1 MKHLCFDY
9 GSRRI
14 GIAVSDP
21 SGTVV
26 RPVST
31 IDCKVT
37 PRYLDEIKK
46 VIHQES
52 PEKLIFGLP
61 LDPYGEENENCA
73 KIRTFAE
80 KVCTVLELTIPID
93 FMDESFSSVTTQSI
107 MLESSSK
114 KRRKD
119 KKTIDRI
126 AACVILEGYLREQ
139 SGQIS
144 LY

>member
-14 GIAVSDP
+14 GIAASDP
-21 SGTVV
+21 SATVV
-26 RPVST
+26 RPVTT
-31 IDCKVT
+31 IDCKIT

-46 VIHQES
+46 VLDQES

-61 LDPYGEENENCA
+61 LDPYGEENEMCA
-73 KIRTFAE
+73 KIRKFAD
-80 KVCTVLELTIPID
+80 KVCTSLELSLPID
-93 FMDESFSSVTTQSI
+93 FMDESYSSVTTQSI
-107 MLESSSK
+107 MIESSSR

>member
-1 MKHLCFDY
+1 MKYLCFDY

-14 GIAVSDP
+14 GIAASDP
-21 SGTVV
+21 TATVV
-26 RPVST
+26 RPVTT

-37 PRYLDEIKK
+37 PRFLDEIKK
-46 VIHQES
+46 VITEES

-61 LDPYGEENENCA
+61 LGPYGDETEMCA
-73 KIRTFAE
+73 KIRTFAD
-80 KVCTVLELTIPID
+80 KILAVLDAPLPID

-126 AACVILEGYLREQ
+126 AACVILESYLREQ